1 MGRRQSGPRTR
12 LAGLRTCRCETRSW
26 VALPGWHGLGVC
38 IGSGTIS
45 NVTEA
50 SGPRNR
56 EELASLLDAMGVRH
70 GTYDLSGMH
79 REDAI
84 VMDRRSDGWVVFYSE
99 RGGEASLTTHAEEA
113 SACVDVLE
121 RLSGDEQVFFD
132 LVVGPSPAAEAD
144 AAFDAWLDRRGASR
158 STLAPAD
165 WKFDDVPWVSGPYWR
180 RYFLRI
186 TALRRL
192 TAAS

>member
-1 MGRRQSGPRTR
+1 
-12 LAGLRTCRCETRSW
+12 
-26 VALPGWHGLGVC
+26 
-38 IGSGTIS
+38 
-45 NVTEA
+45 
-50 SGPRNR
+50 
-56 EELASLLDAMGVRH
+56 
-70 GTYDLSGMH
+70 
-79 REDAI
+79 
-84 VMDRRSDGWVVFYSE
+84 MDRRSDGWVVFYSE